1 MYDVKKENIVFI
13 ALIFVIIC
21 IAITCGYFAFQEEEV
36 EHVELTDAQK
46 IQEEYSLLND
56 QVNENNNRTY
66 PTVNLGEDNR
76 FVYITEEE
84 ALSVFE
90 NNNTA
95 LLYFGYAS
103 CPWCRS
109 ILPVLESVAEEK
121 NIGEIKYLDIED
133 IRSVLELDENN
144 KVVTT
149 REGTTNYYKLLD
161 ALDESLEDYVLTGK
175 DGEEVSTGEKR
186 IYAPTV
192 IAVVNGEVTG
202 IHVGSVDSQESG
214 YDSLTDVEVEELK
227 EVYRELIDSM
237 SIGMCNE
244 GC

>member
-1 MYDVKKENIVFI
+1 MYVVKKENIVFI
-13 ALIFVIIC
+13 ALIFVIVC

-36 EHVELTDAQK
+36 EHVELTDAVK
-46 IQEEYSLLND
+46 IQEEYATYNE

-66 PTVNLGEDNR
+66 PTVNLSDDNP
-76 FVYITEEE
+76 FVYVTEEE
-84 ALSVFE
+84 AIDTLK
-90 NNNTA
+90 NKTA
-95 LLYFGYAS
+95 LLYFGYAG

-109 ILPVLESVAEEK
+109 VLPVLESVAKEK
-121 NIGEIKYLDIED
+121 NVSEIKYLDIED

-149 REGTTNYYKLLD
+149 REGTANYYKLLD
-161 ALDESLEDYVLTGK
+161 VLDEYLDEYILNGK

-192 IAVVNGEVTG
+192 IAVSNGEVTG
-202 IHVGSVDSQESG
+202 IHVGSVSTQESG
-214 YDSLTDVEVEELK
+214 YDTLTDEEKEELK
-227 EVYRELIDSM
+227 DIYSELIDSM
-237 SIGMCNE
+237 NVGMCNE